1 VNGAGNWQWSG
12 YVTTGLQDF
21 DGSHESNEKMGSKK
35 KQVIQFAAGTE
46 RQTSIVNSAILCS
59 VPQSLIDSA
68 AYFGPNG
75 QCLQV
80 APKSDLR
87 DFICYKP

>member
-1 VNGAGNWQWSG
+1 MNGAGNWQWSG
-12 YVTTGLQDF
+12 YVTTRLDDI
-21 DGSHESNEKMGSKK
+21 DGSHESNEKRGSNK
-35 KQVIQFAAGTE
+35 KQVIKFAVGTE
-46 RQTSIVNSAILCS
+46 RQSSILNNAILCS

-68 AYFGPNG
+68 AFFGPHG

-87 DFICYKP
+87 DFICYMP

>member
-12 YVTTGLQDF
+12 YVTTVLGDF
-21 DGSHESNEKMGSKK
+21 DGLHESNEKMGSKK
-35 KQVIQFAAGTE
+35 KQVLKFAVGTE
-46 RQTSIVNSAILCS
+46 RQSSIVNDGILCS

-68 AYFGPNG
+68 AVFGPNG

-87 DFICYKP
+87 DFICYMP